1 MNMNM
6 WVLPDLPFQFTRFAF
21 WVWVYD
27 VSEVLTFS
35 SVVILHFIEFFF
47 ASCWSSVFFTLIITW
62 YKCKLANRFAWK
74 RRKPIELY
82 ERTQKMQIEF
92 ERERER
98 NEKKNDKKWCQ
109 NMNYWHLCFICL
121 RLDISIRGF
130 SIRKLSIEIDV
141 CEQNHHNIP
150 IRNSIDS
157 NALKSYDN
165 IWWLQFTH
173 TYQPHISIVARF
185 FERIFFFVILLTL
198 TCIAF
203 FW

>member
-98 NEKKNDKKWCQ
+98 NEKKTIKNGVKTWTTGIFVSFVCDWTFRFVVFRSENSQSKSMCVSKIIITFRFEIRSIAMHSSHMITFGGC
-109 NMNYWHLCFICL
+109 NSLTH
-121 RLDISIRGF
+121 ISPIYQSLLGF
-130 SIRKLSIEIDV
+130 SNE
-141 CEQNHHNIP
+141 
-150 IRNSIDS
+150 
-157 NALKSYDN
+157 
-165 IWWLQFTH
+165 
-173 TYQPHISIVARF
+173 
-185 FERIFFFVILLTL
+185 FFFS
-198 TCIAF
+198 
-203 FW
+203 